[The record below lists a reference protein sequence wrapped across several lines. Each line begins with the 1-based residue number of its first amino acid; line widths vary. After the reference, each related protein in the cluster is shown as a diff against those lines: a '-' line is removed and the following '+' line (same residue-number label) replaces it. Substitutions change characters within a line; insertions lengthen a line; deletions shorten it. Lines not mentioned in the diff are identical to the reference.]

1 MLISF
6 LQIIIREYLKKN
18 YFLQNQFNDFSLISR
33 IRRQALLN
41 TIQLTV
47 EIRNDPASSLSANNS
62 GSNTAISDINSAI
75 INRFQSQDLQ
85 NAFDNMTN
93 ATASATPLT
102 LSVQEPGNQTTVA
115 LNTINRLVLITPPS
129 SCRLQ
134 SPCDVQPVLIAYDAN
149 GNVINKLG
157 SNDQPWQVVA
167 TVISPIGVNVIGA
180 IANYSQ
186 GQTQYTS
193 FGVTS
198 TGSVQVQFSFISP
211 YGVVA

>member
-1 MLISF
+1 M
-6 LQIIIREYLKKN
+6 N
-18 YFLQNQFNDFSLISR
+18 SR

-41 TIQLTV
+41 TIQLIV
-47 EIRNDPASSLSANNS
+47 EIRNNPPNTLSSSSSTSNS
-62 GSNTAISDINSAI
+62 NISDCNSDI
-75 INRFQSQDLQ
+75 INRFQSGDLQ

-115 LNTINRLVLITPPS
+115 LSVINRLVLVTPAS

-134 SPCDVQPVLIAYDAN
+134 SPCDVQPVLVAYDAN

-167 TVISPIGVNVIGA
+167 SVISPPGVFVIGG

-186 GQTQYTS
+186 GQTQFTD
-193 FGVTS
+193 FGLTA
-198 TGSVQVQFSFISP
+198 TGPVQVQYSFISP
-211 YGVVA
+211 SGVVA

>member
-1 MLISF
+1 
-6 LQIIIREYLKKN
+6 LKKN